1 MWRRLIDEGLILTGS
16 SDSPVEPYNPLM
28 GAYAITTR
36 QDLEGNPPE
45 GYHPEQRVT
54 AYEALTMYTKN
65 AAYAS
70 FEEDIK
76 GTLAAGKL
84 ADLVILDRDPFE
96 VEPRELLDIQVMQT
110 WLGGEKVFEK

>member
-1 MWRRLIDEGLILTGS
+1 
-16 SDSPVEPYNPLM
+16 
-28 GAYAITTR
+28 
-36 QDLEGNPPE
+36 
-45 GYHPEQRVT
+45 
-54 AYEALTMYTKN
+54 MYTKN

-96 VEPRELLDIQVMQT
+96 VEPKELLNINVMQT
-110 WLGGEKVFEK
+110 WLGGKKVFEK